1 MDTKTGE
8 VTELLQALIRNR
20 CVNDGTPE
28 SGEELRS
35 ADTISAYL
43 DGVGL
48 DVERYESRPG
58 RASLVTRIEGS
69 DPEAPSLLLL
79 GHTDV
84 VPVNEDRWS
93 RDPFGAELVD
103 GVVWGRGA
111 VDMLNLTSS
120 MAVAMRRLAES
131 GFAPRGTLVYA
142 AVADEESNGTW
153 GAQHLATAETDA
165 VRTDYMITESGGFPI
180 SLGGPVSVPVLV
192 SEKGTMGARLRV
204 SGTPGHGSMPFGA
217 DNALV
222 KAGEV
227 VRRLGAYE
235 PATQISEQWR
245 AFVEAFGMP
254 EEMARP
260 LLTEENFAQT
270 CAGLGAIGKLAHACT
285 HTTLTPTVMRGGS
298 KRNVIPDSVEIELD
312 VRTLPGDGPEEVA
325 AMLREALGELADE
338 VAFEPGTTIP
348 ASGSPAGTPLWDAI
362 ERVTHHY
369 YEGAPMVPVGMPGAT
384 DARHLRPLG
393 ATCYGFG
400 MFSTE
405 LPLEELA
412 TMAHGHDERIDV
424 ESLRMVAD
432 MWERLAR
439 DFLG

>member
-1 MDTKTGE
+1 MDTATGE
-8 VTELLQALIRNR
+8 VTELLQVLIRNR
-20 CVNDGTPE
+20 CVNDGTPD
-28 SGEELRS
+28 SGEEVRS
-35 ADTISAYL
+35 ADTIAAYL

-58 RASLVTRIEGS
+58 RASLVTRIEGA

-84 VPVNEDRWS
+84 VPVTEDRWT

-111 VDMLNLTSS
+111 VDMLNLTAS
-120 MAVAMRRLAES
+120 MAVSLRSLASS
-131 GFAPRGTLVYA
+131 GFRPRGTLVYA

-153 GAQHLATAETDA
+153 GAEHLANAERDA
-165 VRTDYMITESGGFPI
+165 VQTDFMITESGGFPI

-192 SEKGTMGARLRV
+192 GEKGTMGSRLRV
-204 SGTPGHGSMPFGA
+204 TGTPGHGSMPFGS

-235 PATQISEQWR
+235 PATRISEQWR
-245 AFVEAFGMP
+245 AFVDAFGMP
-254 EEMARP
+254 PEMSEP
-260 LLTEENFAQT
+260 LLTEDGFAQT
-270 CAGLGAIGKLAHACT
+270 CAGLGPIGKLAHACT
-285 HTTLTPTVMRGGS
+285 HTTLTPTVMRGGT
-298 KRNVIPDSVEIELD
+298 KRNVIPDAVEIELD
-312 VRTLPGDGPEEVA
+312 VRTLPGDGPDEVR
-325 AMLREALGELADE
+325 AMIDEALGDLADQVE
-338 VAFEPGTTIP
+338 FVPGLAIE
-348 ASGSPAGTPLWDAI
+348 ASSSPSGTPLWDAI
-362 ERVTHHY
+362 ERVTQHY
-369 YEGAPMVPVGMPGAT
+369 YAGAPMIPVAMPGAT

-393 ATCYGFG
+393 TVCYGFG
-400 MFSTE
+400 MFSTRLGVDE
-405 LPLEELA
+405 IA
-412 TMAHGHDERIDV
+412 TMAHGDDERIDV
-424 ESLRMVAD
+424 ESLHMVTD